1 MKQKILLLISF
12 LAFNVLLYSQ
22 NIVECY
28 PLADDYHTGSTNG
41 LEFTQ
46 TSLIKTEAGLIEA
59 GWARFDLS
67 SIPEGAY
74 IEAVELNI
82 YVSGDNNAYWQVMS
96 IENDPINGTAA
107 DVFADCTDGDIY
119 ASWTGSDFP
128 EPDWFIADLGES
140 AVTALNN
147 QMGDG
152 WFAIS
157 MWEFEGG
164 GLYAI
169 ECHGWDEDNPPY
181 INVSY
186 LEPGSPFPPYD
197 PIPTQA
203 SFSIDIETDL
213 QWTFGENTET
223 YDVYFGTDNP
233 PATMVVNNEA
243 AGATGT
249 YDPGTLEYNTTYY
262 WQVVAK
268 NSTNLETPGPVWEFT
283 TTCDAFAVPFSED
296 FNALIPPELPYCWS
310 AYANSTTGF
319 AYVETIQWNGLNNT
333 YCLAMENADN
343 PDATLLFISPKIE
356 GGAAGKYINFYAWG
370 YAPAVSIGTITDPSN
385 PDTYT
390 ELEQVTV
397 SNVYLDYQEYEVFFT
412 NYTGDDDYIAIKLI
426 TNDFYQGSYFE
437 DILIDVAPTCPKP
450 SVLYTQ
456 ETTTT
461 TATIGWQ
468 ENGDATM
475 WNIEYGPLG
484 FTPTGVANAF
494 ADSNPFVLTGL
505 ESSTSYDFY
514 VQADCGGGDVS
525 YWNGPSFFQTQCET
539 QAVPYFEDF
548 EDAPMP
554 LTPPCIAVENVNGDD
569 DFWYTSDITPFNG
582 TQHIRID
589 YNWEMDMD
597 DWFYSAPLELVG
609 GETYIVQFYYT
620 SNSESYV
627 EQLEVLWGTQN
638 NSTAMVNGPIFEDLS
653 ISYGNTYYEGIGY
666 FTPPSDGEYFVGWH
680 GFSIANQFY
689 IYVDDITIDV
699 APSCLKPTGL
709 FVTNPTSSSAFINW
723 TENGSATQWNLEYVL
738 SGEAPTGTPNATAD
752 SNPFELTDLLS
763 GTTYDCY
770 VQADCGGG
778 DVSWWSQPVTFTTL
792 CDDFAV
798 PFTEDFSNVTPPEIP
813 DCWLEYETTSGAY
826 MGVYT
831 YEWTYLSPPYGL
843 VLENGNDA
851 LADVIFI
858 SPPIE
863 DDDGAAGKYINFF
876 AYGYAPELSVG
887 TMTDPYD
894 VSTYNE
900 ITTVPLTYEW
910 TEYEVFFNNY
920 TGDDNFIALKG
931 AYTGPWQSIYID
943 DIVIDHP
950 PTCPKPSNLYTS
962 DSQTNSI
969 VLHWTENG
977 DATMWNIEYGEAGFT
992 PTGIANALA
1001 DSNPFELTDLTD
1013 GTAYEFYVQAD
1024 CGGGD
1029 LSYWVGP
1036 VMFQTQ
1042 CFPAELPY
1050 FEDFEVGV
1058 FPPSLPV
1065 CAAFD
1070 DANNDGT
1077 TWQTSSNLPYS
1088 GIFHLMVG
1096 YTFAMDMNDWY
1107 FSAPLELL
1115 GGQTYNLSFY
1125 YTTNTSTYLENL
1137 EVKFG
1142 MEPTAEGM
1150 TSEPVFVDEM
1160 FYYNNE
1166 YQLAEVQFSPD
1177 EDGVYYLGW
1186 HCYSISGQWDT
1197 YIDDIYVEW
1206 DNSLIVTATATPDEI
1221 CEGDE
1226 SQLNGSAV
1234 GGSGNYTYSWTSDPA
1249 GFTSTEADPMV
1260 APEVTTDYFLEINDG
1275 MISMYDTVTV
1285 IVHEYPGQP
1294 GTPNGIAYLCAGITN
1309 TTYST
1314 SGSTGADSYDWIL
1327 DPAEAG
1333 TVSGSG
1339 STISVSW
1346 VENYTG
1352 TITLKVAG
1360 VNNGCVGVYSN
1371 PLTIIRYLPD
1381 VTLEPFDMVELDW
1394 PAFELT
1400 GGLPEG
1406 GEYTGSGCVD
1416 GWFHPDVAG
1425 LGDHIITYSYT
1436 DVNLCENS
1444 ADQMITVVLEIG
1456 IHELQGFDV
1465 RISPNPN
1472 NGLFKLNVNST
1483 LSRKAN
1489 IFVINGQGMEMIRMN
1504 DVNLNENYSADI
1516 DLSSFAKGLYYV
1528 RITADDVN
1536 YIEKVLIK

>member
-1 MKQKILLLISF
+1 
-12 LAFNVLLYSQ
+12 
-22 NIVECY
+22 
-28 PLADDYHTGSTNG
+28 
-41 LEFTQ
+41 
-46 TSLIKTEAGLIEA
+46 LIKTQSALVEA

-67 SIPEGAY
+67 AIPEGAY
-74 IEAVELNI
+74 IESVELNI
-82 YVSGDNNAYWQVMS
+82 YVAVDNFAYWQVMS
-96 IENDPINGTAA
+96 IENDPLDGTPESI
-107 DVFADCTDGDIY
+107 FADCTDGTIY
-119 ASWTGSDFP
+119 ASNTSNFP
-128 EPDWFIADLGES
+128 EPDWYIADLGPE
-140 AVTALNN
+140 AVATINTQLA
-147 QMGDG
+147 DG
-152 WFAIS
+152 WFGIS
-157 MWEFEGG
+157 MWEFELGG
-164 GLYAI
+164 TYAI
-169 ECHGWDEDNPPY
+169 ECHGWNEENIPF

-197 PIPTQA
+197 PVPAQA
-203 SFSIDIETDL
+203 SFSVEIDTDL
-213 QWTFGENTET
+213 EWTFGDNTET

-233 PATMVVNNEA
+233 PVTMVVDNEA

-249 YDPGTLEYNTTYY
+249 YDPGTMEFNTTYY

-268 NSTNLETPGPVWEFT
+268 NSTDLETPGPVWGFT
-283 TTCDAFAVPFSED
+283 TACDAFAVPFAENFD
-296 FNALIPPELPYCWS
+296 DELPPALPYCWNS
-310 AYANSTTGF
+310 YVNSTSMWAFVQTQ
-319 AYVETIQWNGLNNT
+319 TWSGLNGT
-333 YCLAMENADN
+333 ICLGMENSDDPNAE
-343 PDATLLFISPKIE
+343 LLFVSPKIE

-370 YAPAVSIGTITDPSN
+370 YAPALSIGTMAEPSDPL
-385 PDTYT
+385 TYT
-390 ELEQVTV
+390 EIETVTL
-397 SNVYLDYQEYEVFFT
+397 SNVYLDYQEYEVFL
-412 NYTGDDDYIAIKLI
+412 NDYTGDDDYIAIKLLC
-426 TNDFYQGSYFE
+426 DGMYQGSYVE
-437 DILIDVAPTCPKP
+437 NILIDVAPTCPKP
-450 SVLYTQ
+450 NNLYAQ

-468 ENGDATM
+468 ENGEATM

-525 YWNGPSFFQTQCET
+525 YWNGPVLFQTQCEAQT
-539 QAVPYFEDF
+539 LPYFEGF

-554 LTPPCIAVENVNGDD
+554 LTPPCIFVENTNDD
-569 DFWYTSDITPFNG
+569 DMFWFTDGINPLVG
-582 TQHIRID
+582 LQHIRIN
-589 YNWEMDMD
+589 YNWTNAMD
-597 DWFYSAPLELVG
+597 DWFFSAPLELIG
-609 GETYIVQFYYT
+609 GENYIVQFYYT
-620 SNSESYV
+620 SNSSSYI
-627 EQLEVLWGTQN
+627 EKLEVLWGTEN
-638 NSTAMVNGPIFEDLS
+638 NSSAMVNGPIFQDTTINYENV
-653 ISYGNTYYEGIGY
+653 YHEGIGY
-666 FTPPSDGEYFVGWH
+666 FTPPSDGVYYVGWH
-680 GFSIANQFY
+680 GFSIANQFNIY
-689 IYVDDITIDV
+689 IDEITIDV
-699 APSCLKPTGL
+699 APTCLKPTSL
-709 FVTNPTSSSAFINW
+709 FVSNPTGSSAVINW

-738 SGEAPTGTPNATAD
+738 GGETPTGIPNATAD
-752 SNPFELTDLLS
+752 SNPFELTGLES

-770 VQADCGGG
+770 VQADCGEG
-778 DVSWWSQPVTFTTL
+778 DVSWWSLPVTFTTL
-792 CDDFAV
+792 CDAFAV
-798 PFTEDFSNVTPPEIP
+798 PFFEDFSSVTPPSIP
-813 DCWLEYETTSGAY
+813 DCWNEYETASGTY

-858 SPPIE
+858 SPPIA
-863 DDDGAAGKYINFF
+863 DDDGAAGKYVNFF
-876 AYGYAPELSVG
+876 AFGYATELSVG
-887 TMTDPYD
+887 TMSDPYD
-894 VSTYNE
+894 ASTYNE
-900 ITTVPLTYEW
+900 ITTVPLTFEW

-920 TGDDNFIALKG
+920 TGDDNFIAFKG
-931 AYTGPWQSIYID
+931 AYTGPWQTIYID
-943 DIVIDHP
+943 DIIIDIP
-950 PTCPKPSNLYTS
+950 PSCPKPVDLYS
-962 DSQTNSI
+962 SGSQTNSI
-969 VLHWTENG
+969 MLHWTENG
-977 DATMWNIEYGEAGFT
+977 SATQWNIEYGEAGFT
-992 PTGIANALA
+992 PTGVPTISV
-1001 DSNPFELTDLTD
+1001 DSNPYELTGLED

-1029 LSYWVGP
+1029 VSYWVGP
-1036 VMFQTQ
+1036 EMFQTQ

-1050 FEDFEVGV
+1050 FEDFEIGV

-1070 DANNDGT
+1070 DANGDQV
-1077 TWQTSSNLPYS
+1077 TWQTSGNLPYS

-1096 YTFAMDMNDWY
+1096 YTFSMPSMDDWY

-1125 YTTNTSTYLENL
+1125 YTTNTATYMENL

-1160 FYYNNE
+1160 FAYNNE

-1177 EDGVYYLGW
+1177 ETGVYYLGW
-1186 HCYSISGQWDT
+1186 HCYSISGQWNT

-1206 DNSLIVTATATPDEI
+1206 DNSLVVTATATPDEI

-1234 GGSGNYTYSWTSDPA
+1234 GGTGNYTYSWTSDPE
-1249 GFTSTEADPMV
+1249 GFTSTEADPIV
-1260 APEVTTDYFLEINDG
+1260 VPEVTTDYFLEINDG

-1294 GTPNGIAYLCAGITN
+1294 STPNGIAYLCAGITN

-1314 SGSTGADSYDWIL
+1314 SGASGADSYNWVL

-1333 TVSGSG
+1333 TVNGTG

-1360 VNNGCVGVYSN
+1360 INNGCEGVFSN

-1381 VTLEPFDMVELDW
+1381 VTLEPFEMVQLDW

-1400 GGLPEG
+1400 GGMPAG

-1425 LGDHIITYSYT
+1425 LGDHMITYSYT

-1444 ADQMITVVLEIG
+1444 AEQMIAVVLDIG
-1456 IHELQGFDV
+1456 IYERQGFDV

-1472 NGLFKLNVNST
+1472 NGLFKLSVNST

-1504 DVNLNENYSADI
+1504 DVTLNDNYSADI